1 MTPKIAVCRYLS
13 LGALTL
19 ACGASSIGCVSSA
32 TWSSWHD
39 TEARTRDDVDL
50 DAQLVDEH
58 GGEAGPFTFASCD
71 DVARVAVATFPG
83 LEAPR
88 QRVREALAMARA
100 DGALPA
106 PSARV
111 EVWDFP
117 IGDPSRADR
126 EGMYMLGVAQE
137 LPPAGGLD
145 GDARARVEE
154 ARQALGELAEMRRE
168 IASEAAHA
176 CADWASASLTRA
188 RLLVWIAVIDEMR
201 NAVTARYGAGGAS
214 LADVARVERERAT
227 AERMVRRAEGD
238 AARAQAEIRARLG
251 ADPTVS
257 LGDAPILAASPPDL
271 ERGRV
276 LEYALAH
283 RGLLLSARARIGGA
297 AAHVAAAEARASTP
311 TFMLGGQYMQTPQA
325 RAGMGLEL
333 GMTLPWLWSGQ
344 RDALDAARA
353 DQAAEEAEVLGLERS
368 LTVDVRVALAAL
380 DTLTATLASLR
391 EREAPAAQLALDA
404 VAATYGAGQGTLLDW
419 LDAARA
425 IRELQL
431 EEADLMGELGHAL
444 ADLTAATGAT
454 PTELS
459 AVRVADDHAP

>member
-1 MTPKIAVCRYLS
+1 MWKILALS
-13 LGALTL
+13 GLAAACSAL
-19 ACGASSIGCVSSA
+19 ASGCVSSA
-32 TWSSWHD
+32 TWSSWRE
-39 TEARTRDDVDL
+39 TEGRTREDVEL
-50 DAQLVDEH
+50 DAQLVTDH
-58 GGEAGPFTFASCD
+58 GGEAGPFTFGSCD

-100 DGALPA
+100 EGALPA

-145 GDARARVEE
+145 GDARARVEQ
-154 ARQALGELAEMRRE
+154 AREALGELAEMRRE
-168 IASEAAHA
+168 ITSAASHA
-176 CADWASASLTRA
+176 CAGWASASLTRT
-188 RLLVWIAVIDEMR
+188 RLLAWISVIDQMR
-201 NAVTARYGAGGAS
+201 TAVTARYGAGGGS

-238 AARAQAEIRARLG
+238 AARAQAELRARLG
-251 ADPTVS
+251 VDASVS
-257 LGDAPILAASPPDL
+257 LGDAPALPASPPEL

-276 LEYALAH
+276 LEYALTH
-283 RGLLLSARARIGGA
+283 RGLLLAARARITGA
-297 AAHVAAAEARASTP
+297 AARASAAEARASTP
-311 TFMLGGQYMQTPQA
+311 TFMLAGQYMQTPQA
-325 RAGMGLEL
+325 RAGMGLEV

-344 RDALDAARA
+344 RDALEAARA
-353 DQAAEEAEVLGLERS
+353 DQAAEEAEVLGIERS
-368 LTVDVRVALAAL
+368 LTVDVRVALAQL
-380 DTLTATLASLR
+380 DTLSATLSSLR

-425 IRELQL
+425 IRELAL
-431 EEADLMGELGHAL
+431 EEADLQAEVGHAL
-444 ADLTAATGAT
+444 ADLTGATGAT
-454 PTELS
+454 PTELG
-459 AVRVADDHAP
+459 AARPDAQEHGP

>member
-1 MTPKIAVCRYLS
+1 M
-13 LGALTL
+13 
-19 ACGASSIGCVSSA
+19 
-32 TWSSWHD
+32 D
-39 TEARTRDDVDL
+39 ARTREDVEL
-50 DAQLVDEH
+50 DAELVDAH

-71 DVARVAVATFPG
+71 EVARVAVATYPG
-83 LEAPR
+83 LEGPR

-154 ARQALGELAEMRRE
+154 AREALGELAEMRRE
-168 IASEAAHA
+168 IASDAAHA
-176 CADWASASLTRA
+176 CADWASASLTRT
-188 RLLVWIAVIDEMR
+188 RLLAWIAVIDQMR
-201 NAVTARYGAGGAS
+201 TAVTARYGAGGGS
-214 LADVARVERERAT
+214 LADVARIERERAT
-227 AERMVRRAEGD
+227 ADRMVRRAEGD
-238 AARAQAEIRARLG
+238 AARAEAELRARLG
-251 ADPTVS
+251 VDASVS
-257 LGDAPILAASPPDL
+257 LGDAPPLPESPPEL
-271 ERGRV
+271 ERRRV

-283 RGLLLSARARIGGA
+283 RGLLLAARARIQA
-297 AAHVAAAEARASTP
+297 AAARVSASEARASTP
-311 TFMLGGQYMQTPQA
+311 TFMVGGQYMQTPQA
-325 RAGMGLEL
+325 RAGMGLEV
-333 GMTLPWLWSGQ
+333 GMTLPWLWSGE

-353 DQAAEEAEVLGLERS
+353 GQAAEEAEVLGLERS
-368 LTVDVRVALAAL
+368 LVVDVRTALAEL
-380 DTLTATLASLR
+380 DTLAATLASLR
-391 EREAPAAQLALDA
+391 EHEAPAAQLAIDA

-431 EEADLMGELGHAL
+431 EEADLRGEVGHAL
-444 ADLTAATGAT
+444 AELTSATGAT
-454 PTELS
+454 PTELG
-459 AVRVADDHAP
+459 AARLDEQEHPP

>member
-1 MTPKIAVCRYLS
+1 MVWIPKAS
-13 LGALTL
+13 LGTL
-19 ACGASSIGCVSSA
+19 VCCGVLGVGCVSSG
-32 TWSSWHD
+32 TWSSWHEID
-39 TEARTRDDVDL
+39 SRTREDVEL
-50 DAQLVDEH
+50 DAQILDEH
-58 GGEAGPFTFASCD
+58 GGEAGPFAFASCD

-126 EGMYMLGVAQE
+126 EGMYMLGLAQE

-154 ARQALGELAEMRRE
+154 AREALGELAELRRE
-168 IASEAAHA
+168 IASDAAHA

-188 RLLVWIAVIDEMR
+188 RLTAWIGVLDQMRDAVG
-201 NAVTARYGAGGAS
+201 ARYGAGGGA

-227 AERMVRRAEGD
+227 AERMLRRAEGD
-238 AARAQAEIRARLG
+238 AARAQAELRARLG
-251 ADPTVS
+251 VDASVS
-257 LGDAPILAASPPDL
+257 LGEAPALAPNPPEL

-283 RGLLLSARARIGGA
+283 RGLLLAARARIGGA
-297 AAHVAAAEARASTP
+297 SARVAAAEARASTP
-311 TFMLGGQYMQTPQA
+311 IFMLGGQYMQTPQA

-333 GMTLPWLWSGQ
+333 GMTLPWLWSGE
-344 RDALDAARA
+344 RDVLEAARA
-353 DQAAEEAEVLGLERS
+353 EQAAEEAEVLGLERS
-368 LTVDVRVALAAL
+368 LTVDVRLALAAL

-391 EREAPAAQLALDA
+391 EREAPAARLALDA

-425 IRELQL
+425 IRELEL
-431 EEADLMGELGHAL
+431 EEADLMGNVAHAL
-444 ADLTAATGAT
+444 ADLTSATGAT
-454 PTELS
+454 PTELASSGS
-459 AVRVADDHAP
+459 AEEQGP